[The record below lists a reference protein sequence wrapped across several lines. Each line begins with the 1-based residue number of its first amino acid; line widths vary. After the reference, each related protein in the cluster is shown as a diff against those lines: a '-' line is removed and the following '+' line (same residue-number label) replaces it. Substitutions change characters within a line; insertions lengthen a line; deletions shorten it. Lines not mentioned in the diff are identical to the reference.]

1 MKQKRYYYHYIICGC
16 IAAAAATTRA
26 SDPNAV
32 LDQSRTLRRQFMA
45 HTLSAVSEKT
55 PDEKEATLAELIEQ
69 VLSLQAPQT
78 KDPNQPSPSSSVADE
93 DPNSKPL
100 EQKTSAPS
108 SAKQTTEQQTDAAT
122 KQRNHWIEWLST
134 IEDPESIPHPK
145 ELADVLYRA
154 GRLESAAR
162 YYDIALS
169 QTSKEQAPTYSWLLF
184 QSANCVR
191 RTDAAKAK
199 TRYEELVQLYPNSV
213 WAAAAQGRLQMLNWL
228 ETNQTQVQ
236 QYTTLRSENE

>member
-1 MKQKRYYYHYIICGC
+1 MKQKRNYYHIVFWC
-16 IAAAAATTRA
+16 IAAAATTRA
-26 SDPNAV
+26 SDPNTV

-69 VLSLQAPQT
+69 VLSLQVPRT
-78 KDPNQPSPSSSVADE
+78 KDTNQPSPSSYTADD
-93 DPNSKPL
+93 DPNSKPI
-100 EQKTSAPS
+100 EHKTSAPS
-108 SAKQTTEQQTDAAT
+108 SAKQTTEQQTDDAT
-122 KQRNHWIEWLST
+122 KRRNHLVEWLST
-134 IEDPESIPHPK
+134 IEAPESIPYPK

-169 QTSKEQAPTYSWLLF
+169 QTSKEQAPMYSWLLF

-191 RTDAAKAK
+191 HTDTAKAK
-199 TRYEELVQLYPNSV
+199 ARYEELIQLYPNSV
-213 WAAAAQGRLQMLNWL
+213 WAAAAQGRLRMLNWL

-236 QYTTLRSENE
+236 QHTTIRSENE